1 MGKNNVAHVLYVLHT
16 NVLIIYVSV
25 LLTCIANCMKNR
37 FYVYV
42 ISKRGN
48 LIISII
54 SCVMNPLCTY
64 IVRLTTNQ

>member
-1 MGKNNVAHVLYVLHT
+1 MGKNNGAHILYVVHT
-16 NVLIIYVSV
+16 NMLIIYVSV

-37 FYVYV
+37 FCVYV
-42 ISKRGN
+42 ISKRSN
-48 LIISII
+48 LII